1 MRWLIAPA
9 LVLISMGAGVGQKA
23 PETSGQTEPVR
34 LLADQ
39 ETKDGGTLKLRGHV
53 QVISATTI
61 VYADEAD
68 YNPLAGELEARGHVH
83 VAFKNA
89 RPKITIENATPE
101 DLPVMAPRLK
111 K

>member
-1 MRWLIAPA
+1 MRWLIMPA
-9 LVLISMGAGVGQKA
+9 LVLISISSGLGQKA
-23 PETSGQTEPVR
+23 PETSGQPESVR

-53 QVISATTI
+53 QVISAATI
-61 VYADEAD
+61 VYADDAD
-68 YNPLAGELEARGHVH
+68 YNPLTGELEARGHVH
-83 VAFKNA
+83 VSFKNA

-101 DLPVMAPRLK
+101 DLPVMAPALK